1 MSNSEKHNIFHGQF
15 IAKIEDGKCS
25 LYPATQGAAH
35 KYKLFL
41 ETMQH
46 DQRAEIFI
54 ESNAD
59 TGTLPQIAK
68 IHACIRELAKELGY
82 SFEDMKLEIKKMSG
96 LCVEKV
102 LNGERYLVC
111 KSFGD
116 ASIEELALTIQTIV
130 EIGDTVNINFR

>member
-1 MSNSEKHNIFHGQF
+1 MKTDEKHNIFHGQF

-25 LYPATQGAAH
+25 LYPATPAAAN

-68 IHACIRELAKELGY
+68 IHACIRELSKELGY
-82 SFEDMKLEIKKMSG
+82 TFEDMKLEVKKMSG

-116 ASIEELALTIQTIV
+116 ASIDELALTIQSII

>member
-1 MSNSEKHNIFHGQF
+1 MKTEEKHNIFHGQF
-15 IAKIEDGKCS
+15 IAKIEDDKCS
-25 LYPATQGAAH
+25 LHPASSAIAN

-41 ETMQH
+41 DTMQH
-46 DQRAEIFI
+46 DQRAEVFI

-68 IHACIRELAKELGY
+68 IHACIRELAKEMGY

-102 LNGERYLVC
+102 LHGERYLVC
-111 KSFGD
+111 KSFAD
-116 ASIEELALTIQTIV
+116 CSIEELALTIQTII
-130 EIGDTVNINFR
+130 ELGDTVNINFR

>member
-1 MSNSEKHNIFHGQF
+1 MSEKHNIFHGQF
-15 IAKIEDGKCS
+15 IAKIDEGKCS
-25 LYPATQGAAH
+25 LYPATQATAN

-41 ETMQH
+41 ETMQQ
-46 DQRAEIFI
+46 DQRAEVFI

-68 IHACIRELAKELGY
+68 IHACIRELAKEMGY
-82 SFEDMKLEIKKMSG
+82 SFEDMKLEVKKMSG

-102 LNGERYLVC
+102 LHGERYLVC

-130 EIGDTVNINFR
+130 ELGDSVNINFR

>member
-1 MSNSEKHNIFHGQF
+1 MKTDEKHNIFHGQF
-15 IAKIEDGKCS
+15 IAKIEEGKCS
-25 LYPATQGAAH
+25 LHPATPAAAS

-41 ETMQH
+41 ESMQH

-68 IHACIRELAKELGY
+68 IHACIRELSKDLGY
-82 SFEDMKLEIKKMSG
+82 TFEDMKLEVKKMSG

-102 LNGERYLVC
+102 INGEKYLVC

-116 ASIEELALTIQTIV
+116 ASIDELALTIQSII